1 MNLRRATAT
10 REKDS
15 KQTERIKLIPLTREE
30 KWLFAHVSHG
40 MHEMVKCEAACFR
53 ARQNPCAGRSKYF
66 LNSGEKLKG
75 GPSGE
80 RFEEPQFVYP
90 AAMGVLI

>member
-1 MNLRRATAT
+1 M
-10 REKDS
+10 D
-15 KQTERIKLIPLTREE
+15 
-30 KWLFAHVSHG
+30 
-40 MHEMVKCEAACFR
+40 KCEAVCIR
-53 ARQNPCAGRSKYF
+53 ARQNPCAGRSKDF

-90 AAMGVLI
+90 AVMGVLI